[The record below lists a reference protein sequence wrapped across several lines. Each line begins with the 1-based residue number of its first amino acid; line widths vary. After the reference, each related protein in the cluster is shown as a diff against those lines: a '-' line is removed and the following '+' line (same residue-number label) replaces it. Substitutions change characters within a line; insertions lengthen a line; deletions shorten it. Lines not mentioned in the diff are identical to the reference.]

1 MQFGFNVLKS
11 PFSYL
16 TSLAG
21 VIVHDKEPSPVP
33 FWSRSRKGD
42 IEMCP
47 NKLREKLSVHFF
59 IDFL

>member
-1 MQFGFNVLKS
+1 MQLGFNIPKS

-16 TSLAG
+16 ASLAG
-21 VIVHDKEPSPVP
+21 VVVHDKEPFPVP
-33 FWSRSRKGD
+33 FWSSSRKGD

-59 IDFL
+59 IHFF